1 MLYRQTTETTIENF
15 VKSYALRTYV
25 DPRFQRKKVW
35 KVSSKK
41 GFRTS
46 VIDNTIANP
55 IILVSV
61 ESCIERAEINKNQL
75 DLNYFT
81 KVKENG
87 HKYISIDGNNRTSYC
102 LHEWNSIDKENMS
115 SEEEIFFRERQIPI
129 TIFRSC
135 SREDMHLIA
144 IRTNK
149 GIAWNKQED
158 RNAIYGYVSDF
169 IRDISVE
176 MSTNQTSQLVL
187 GLNPN
192 RMQDDELFATML
204 AYHQHPTTNLSSS
217 LLTSLYKRQNIDNE
231 KEFKTI
237 MSAWSLV
244 VKNMGQGNNKVD
256 KSLVVNLFIF
266 LYEIYHNSGRKIN
279 EKTIEDFSK
288 VYVELEGKRLLEI
301 DSWKDNLRYANKK
314 LKEKSDKILTDFI
327 PYVDQFFIKLDG
339 KRLFNIDDKIK
350 MYKQSGGVVKRPDGT
365 EVQLSVLQVLNG
377 DLVHADHVDPYIFGG
392 ETTLEN
398 GQLLLKTDNLKKSK
412 KLEWK

>member
-15 VKSYALRTYV
+15 VKSYALKTYV

-35 KVSSKK
+35 KINSKL

-61 ESCIERAEINKNQL
+61 ESCIERSEITKNQL
-75 DLNYFT
+75 DFDYFT
-81 KVKENG
+81 KVKERG
-87 HKYISIDGNNRTSYC
+87 FKFISIDGNNRTNYC
-102 LHEWNSIDKENMS
+102 LNEWSNVDKENMTP
-115 SEEEIFFRERQIPI
+115 EEEIFFRERQIPV

-135 SREDMHLIA
+135 TREEMHLIA

-169 IRDISVE
+169 IRDLSVNL
-176 MSTNQTSQLVL
+176 SKNQTTQLVS

-192 RMQDDELFATML
+192 RMQDDELYAMML
-204 AYHQHPTTNLSSS
+204 CYHQHPSSHIS
-217 LLTSLYKRQNIDNE
+217 GQLLKSLYERKSVDNE

-237 MSAWSLV
+237 ISAWELV
-244 VKNMGQGNNKVD
+244 VKNMAVNKIKID
-256 KSLVVNLFIF
+256 KSLVMNLFVF

-279 EKTIEDFSK
+279 EKIVTDFSK
-288 VYVELEGKRLLEI
+288 IYIELEGQRLMNI
-301 DSWKDNLRYANKK
+301 DSWKNNLRYATKK
-314 LKEKSDKILTDFI
+314 LKEKSDRILSDFI
-327 PYVDQFFIKLDG
+327 PYIDEFFIKLDT

-350 MYKQSGGVVKRPDGT
+350 MYKQSNGVVKRLDGT
-365 EVQLSVLQVLNG
+365 EVKLNLLQVLNG
-377 DLVHADHVDPYIFGG
+377 DLVHADHVDPYTLGG

-398 GQLLLKTDNLKKSK
+398 GQLLLKKDNLKKSDK
-412 KLEWK
+412 V

>member
-46 VIDNTIANP
+46 VIENTIANP

-75 DLNYFT
+75 DFDYFT
-81 KVKENG
+81 KVKERG
-87 HKYISIDGNNRTSYC
+87 HKFISIDGNNRTSYC
-102 LHEWNSIDKENMS
+102 LNEWNQIDKENMTP
-115 SEEEIFFRERQIPI
+115 EEEIFFRERQIPI

-187 GLNPN
+187 GLNSN
-192 RMQDDELFATML
+192 RMQDDELYATML
-204 AYHQHPTTNLSSS
+204 AYHQHPTTNLSSA

-237 MSAWSLV
+237 MSAWSMV

-327 PYVDQFFIKLDG
+327 PYIDQFFIKLDN
-339 KRLFNIDDKIK
+339 KRLFTIDDKIE

-377 DLVHADHVDPYIFGG
+377 DLVHADHVDPYTFGG

>member
-15 VKSYALRTYV
+15 VKSYALKTYV

-35 KVSSKK
+35 KINSKL

-61 ESCIERAEINKNQL
+61 ESCIERSEITKNQL
-75 DLNYFT
+75 DFDYFT
-81 KVKENG
+81 KVKERG
-87 HKYISIDGNNRTSYC
+87 FKFISIDGNNRTNYC
-102 LHEWNSIDKENMS
+102 LNEWSNVDKENMTP
-115 SEEEIFFRERQIPI
+115 EEEIFFRERQIPV

-135 SREDMHLIA
+135 TREEMHLIA

-169 IRDISVE
+169 IRDLSVNL
-176 MSTNQTSQLVL
+176 SKNQTTQLVS

-192 RMQDDELFATML
+192 RMQDDELYAMML
-204 AYHQHPTTNLSSS
+204 CYHQHPSSHIS
-217 LLTSLYKRQNIDNE
+217 GQLLKSLYERKSVDNE

-237 MSAWSLV
+237 ISVWELV
-244 VKNMGQGNNKVD
+244 VKNMAVNKIKID
-256 KSLVVNLFIF
+256 KSLVMNLFVF

-279 EKTIEDFSK
+279 EKTVTDFSK
-288 VYVELEGKRLLEI
+288 IYIELEGQRLMNI
-301 DSWKDNLRYANKK
+301 DSWKNNLRYATKK
-314 LKEKSDKILTDFI
+314 LKEKSDRILSDFI
-327 PYVDQFFIKLDG
+327 PYIDEFFIKLDT

-350 MYKQSGGVVKRPDGT
+350 MYKQSNGVVKRLDGT
-365 EVQLSVLQVLNG
+365 EVKLNLLQVLNG
-377 DLVHADHVDPYIFGG
+377 DLVHADHVDPYTLGG

-398 GQLLLKTDNLKKSK
+398 GQLLLKKDNLKKSDK
-412 KLEWK
+412 V

>member
-1 MLYRQTTETTIENF
+1 MLYRQTTETSIENF
-15 VKSYALRTYV
+15 VKSYALKTYV

-35 KVSSKK
+35 KISSKL

-46 VIDNTIANP
+46 VIENTIANP

-61 ESCIERAEINKNQL
+61 ESCIEKAEITKNQL
-75 DLNYFT
+75 DFEYFT
-81 KVKENG
+81 KVKERG
-87 HKYISIDGNNRTSYC
+87 FKYISIDGNNRTNYC
-102 LHEWNSIDKENMS
+102 LDEWSKVDKENMTS
-115 SEEEIFFRERQIPI
+115 DEEVFFRERQIPI

-169 IRDISVE
+169 IRDLSFE
-176 MSTNQTSQLVL
+176 LSKNQTTQLVS

-192 RMQDDELFATML
+192 RMQDDELYAMML
-204 AYHQHPTTNLSSS
+204 AYHQHPTSNISSS
-217 LLTSLYKRQNIDNE
+217 LLKSLYERKSVDNE

-237 MSAWSLV
+237 ISAWESV
-244 VKNMGQGNNKVD
+244 VKNMGQNQIKID
-256 KSLVVNLFIF
+256 KSLVMNLFVF
-266 LYEIYHNSGRKIN
+266 LYEIYHNTGRKIN
-279 EKTIEDFSK
+279 EKTITDFSK

-301 DSWKDNLRYANKK
+301 DLWKDNLRYATKK
-314 LKEKSDKILTDFI
+314 LKEKSDRILSDFI
-327 PYVDQFFIKLDG
+327 PYIDEFFIKLDT

-350 MYKQSGGVVKRPDGT
+350 MYKQSNGVVKRLDGT
-365 EVQLSVLQVLNG
+365 EVKLNLLQVLNG
-377 DLVHADHVDPYIFGG
+377 DLVHADHVDPYTLGG

-398 GQLLLKTDNLKKSK
+398 GQLLLKEDNLKKSDK
-412 KLEWK
+412 I

>member
-15 VKSYALRTYV
+15 VKSYALKTYV

-35 KVSSKK
+35 KINSKL

-61 ESCIERAEINKNQL
+61 ESCIERSEITKNQL
-75 DLNYFT
+75 DFDYFT
-81 KVKENG
+81 KVKERG
-87 HKYISIDGNNRTSYC
+87 FKFISIDGNNRTNYC
-102 LHEWNSIDKENMS
+102 LNEWSNVDKENMTP
-115 SEEEIFFRERQIPI
+115 EEEIFFRERQIPV

-135 SREDMHLIA
+135 TREEMHLIA

-169 IRDISVE
+169 IRDLSVNL
-176 MSTNQTSQLVL
+176 SKNQTTQLVS

-192 RMQDDELFATML
+192 RMQDDELYAMML
-204 AYHQHPTTNLSSS
+204 CYHQHPSSHIS
-217 LLTSLYKRQNIDNE
+217 GQLLKSLYERKSVDNE

-237 MSAWSLV
+237 ISAWELV
-244 VKNMGQGNNKVD
+244 VKNMAVNKIKID
-256 KSLVVNLFIF
+256 KSLVMNLFVF

-279 EKTIEDFSK
+279 EKTVTDFSK
-288 VYVELEGKRLLEI
+288 IYIELEGQRLMNI
-301 DSWKDNLRYANKK
+301 DSWKNNLRYATKK
-314 LKEKSDKILTDFI
+314 LKEKSDRILSDFI
-327 PYVDQFFIKLDG
+327 PYIDEFFIKLDT
-339 KRLFNIDDKIK
+339 KRLFNLDDKINL
-350 MYKQSGGVVKRPDGT
+350 YKQSKGIVKRLDGT
-365 EVQLSVLQVLNG
+365 EVRLSVLQAING
-377 DLVHADHVDPYIFGG
+377 DLVHADHVDPYALGG

-398 GQLLLKTDNLKKSK
+398 GQLLLKEDNLKKSDK
-412 KLEWK
+412 I

>member
-35 KVSSKK
+35 KNSSKL

-46 VIDNTIANP
+46 VVENTIANP

-61 ESCIERAEINKNQL
+61 ESCIEKAEIMKNQL
-75 DLNYFT
+75 DLDYFT
-81 KVKENG
+81 KVKERG
-87 HKYISIDGNNRTSYC
+87 FKYISIDGNNRTNYC
-102 LHEWNSIDKENMS
+102 LDVWSKVDKENMS
-115 SEEEIFFRERQIPI
+115 PEEEIFFRERQIPI

-169 IRDISVE
+169 IRDLSIDLSKTE
-176 MSTNQTSQLVL
+176 TTQLVS

-192 RMQDDELFATML
+192 RMQDDELFAMML
-204 AYHQHPTTNLSSS
+204 AYHQHPSSNISANL
-217 LLTSLYKRQNIDNE
+217 LKSLYERKSIDNE
-231 KEFKTI
+231 KEFKI
-237 MSAWSLV
+237 IISAWGLV
-244 VKNMGQGNNKVD
+244 VKNMGQNKIKID
-256 KSLVVNLFIF
+256 KSLVMNLFVF

-279 EKTIEDFSK
+279 EKTITEFSK
-288 VYVELEGKRLLEI
+288 VYIELEGRRLMDVDL
-301 DSWKDNLRYANKK
+301 WKDNLRYATKK
-314 LKEKSDKILTDFI
+314 LKEKSDRILSDFI
-327 PYVDQFFIKLDG
+327 PYIDEFFIKLDT
-339 KRLFNIDDKIK
+339 KRLFNIDDKIQ
-350 MYKQSGGVVKRPDGT
+350 MYKQSKGVVKRLDGT
-365 EVQLSVLQVLNG
+365 EVKLNLLQVLNG
-377 DLVHADHVDPYIFGG
+377 DLVHADHVDPYTLGG

-398 GQLLLKTDNLKKSK
+398 GQLLLKK
-412 KLEWK
+412 

>member
-35 KVSSKK
+35 KNSSKT

-46 VIDNTIANP
+46 VIENTVANP
-55 IILVSV
+55 IILVSI

-75 DLNYFT
+75 DLDYFT
-81 KVKENG
+81 KVKERG

-102 LHEWNSIDKENMS
+102 LNEWNKTDKENMS
-115 SEEEIFFRERQIPI
+115 TDEEIFFRERQIPI

-169 IRDISVE
+169 VRDISVE
-176 MSTNQTSQLVL
+176 MTINQTTQHIS
-187 GLNPN
+187 GLNSN
-192 RMQDDELFATML
+192 RMQDDELYATL
-204 AYHQHPTTNLSSS
+204 LSYHQHPCSHVSSS
-217 LLTSLYKRQNIDNE
+217 LLTSLYGRPNLDNE

-237 MSAWSLV
+237 IAAWGLI
-244 VKNMGQGNNKVD
+244 VKEMALQSPKID
-256 KSLVVNLFIF
+256 KSLVVNLFVF

-279 EKTIEDFSK
+279 EKTIGEFSK
-288 VYVELEGKRLLEI
+288 VYLELEGKRLLEI
-301 DSWKDNLRYANKK
+301 DSWKNNLRYANKK
-314 LKEKSDKILTDFI
+314 LKEKSDRILTDFI
-327 PYVDQFFIKLDG
+327 PYVDEFFIKLDS
-339 KRLFNIDDKIK
+339 KRLFNIDDKINL
-350 MYKQSGGVVKRPDGT
+350 YKKSNGIVKRLDGT
-365 EVQLSVLQVLNG
+365 EVQLTVLQALNG
-377 DLVHADHVDPYIFGG
+377 DLIHADHIDPYSLGG
-392 ETTLEN
+392 ETSLEN
-398 GQLLLKTDNLKKSK
+398 GQLLLKEDNLKKSDS
-412 KLEWK
+412 

>member
-15 VKSYALRTYV
+15 VKSYALKTYV

-35 KVSSKK
+35 KINSKL

-61 ESCIERAEINKNQL
+61 ESCIERSEITKNQL
-75 DLNYFT
+75 DFDYFT
-81 KVKENG
+81 KVKERG
-87 HKYISIDGNNRTSYC
+87 FKFISIDGNNRTNYC
-102 LHEWNSIDKENMS
+102 LNEWSNVDKENMTP
-115 SEEEIFFRERQIPI
+115 EEEIFFRERQIPV

-135 SREDMHLIA
+135 TREEMHLIA

-169 IRDISVE
+169 IRDLSVNL
-176 MSTNQTSQLVL
+176 SKNQTTQLVS

-192 RMQDDELFATML
+192 RMQDDELYAMML
-204 AYHQHPTTNLSSS
+204 CYHQHPSSHIS
-217 LLTSLYKRQNIDNE
+217 GQLLKSLYERKSVDNE

-237 MSAWSLV
+237 ISAWELV
-244 VKNMGQGNNKVD
+244 VKNMAVNKIKID
-256 KSLVVNLFIF
+256 KSLVMNLFVF

-279 EKTIEDFSK
+279 EKTVTDFSK
-288 VYVELEGKRLLEI
+288 IYIELEGQRLMNI
-301 DSWKDNLRYANKK
+301 DSWKNNLRYATKK
-314 LKEKSDKILTDFI
+314 LKEKSDRILSDFI
-327 PYVDQFFIKLDG
+327 PYIDEFFIKLDT

-350 MYKQSGGVVKRPDGT
+350 MYKQSNGVVKRLDGT
-365 EVQLSVLQVLNG
+365 EVKLNLLQVLNG
-377 DLVHADHVDPYIFGG
+377 DLVHADHVDPYTLGG

-398 GQLLLKTDNLKKSK
+398 GQLLLKKDNLKKSDK
-412 KLEWK
+412 V

>member
-15 VKSYALRTYV
+15 VKSYALKTYV

-35 KVSSKK
+35 KINSKL

-61 ESCIERAEINKNQL
+61 ESCIERSEITKNQL
-75 DLNYFT
+75 DFDYFT
-81 KVKENG
+81 KVKERG
-87 HKYISIDGNNRTSYC
+87 FKFISIDGNNRTNYC
-102 LHEWNSIDKENMS
+102 LNEWSNVDKENMTP
-115 SEEEIFFRERQIPI
+115 EEEIFFRERQIPV

-135 SREDMHLIA
+135 TREEMHLIA

-169 IRDISVE
+169 IRDLSVNL
-176 MSTNQTSQLVL
+176 SKNQTTQLVS

-192 RMQDDELFATML
+192 RMQDDELYAMML
-204 AYHQHPTTNLSSS
+204 CYHQHPSSHIS
-217 LLTSLYKRQNIDNE
+217 GQLLKSLYERKSVDNE

-237 MSAWSLV
+237 ISAWELV
-244 VKNMGQGNNKVD
+244 VKNMAVNKIKID
-256 KSLVVNLFIF
+256 KSLVMNLFVF

-279 EKTIEDFSK
+279 EKTVTDFSK
-288 VYVELEGKRLLEI
+288 IYIELEGQRLMNI
-301 DSWKDNLRYANKK
+301 DSWKNNLRYATKK
-314 LKEKSDKILTDFI
+314 LKEKSDRILSDFI
-327 PYVDQFFIKLDG
+327 PYIDEFFIKLDT
-339 KRLFNIDDKIK
+339 KRLFNLDDKINL
-350 MYKQSGGVVKRPDGT
+350 YKQSKGIVKRLDGT
-365 EVQLSVLQVLNG
+365 EVRLSVLQAING
-377 DLVHADHVDPYIFGG
+377 DIVHADHVDPYALGG

-398 GQLLLKTDNLKKSK
+398 GQLLLKEDNLKKSDK
-412 KLEWK
+412 I